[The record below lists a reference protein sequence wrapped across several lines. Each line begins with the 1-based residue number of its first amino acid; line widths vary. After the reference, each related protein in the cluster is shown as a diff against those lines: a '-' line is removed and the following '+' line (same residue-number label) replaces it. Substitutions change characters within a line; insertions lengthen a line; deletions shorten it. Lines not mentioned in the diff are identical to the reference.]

1 MLALRVAFNITPQQ
15 SQAEHVGVFS
25 KLGGM
30 LLGWIVKPRIDF
42 DLSRKDT
49 SILLRDMQRHVG
61 RFFKHPCRSF
71 RHIVLFAGSVQLV
84 PDEFAYDTD
93 LSSTNLAELHSELR
107 MATRVEAILNYD
119 DGPACRAIVAS
130 RLDINVVKSELR
142 VTMQPFQRFERDVLL
157 MPALDLVNSNDVEC
171 VQAGWSRDN
180 NVKLSCLKSPRP
192 IKSVMLFHYA
202 ETFGDMQCFEQAE
215 TLAIRSPGRL
225 AKLDGKDLEAL
236 SKSMLTTMELI
247 LLSWLPNQI
256 GLMTR
261 LTSLKV
267 VHTDESH
274 DKRDEYLNGW
284 YNFDTIPSELGLLTN
299 LATLGLSGPGFQGD
313 VPSQLGRLCNLKELV
328 ITDTWATRLPTELGE
343 LASLQRLNLSRNSKL
358 RNLPS
363 QVGQLGTLQW
373 MDVSQSIGV
382 QNYDVMKRGTW
393 HAYKQDMW
401 RDRLDFERLNFS
413 FT

>member
-25 KLGGM
+25 KLGGK
-30 LLGWIVKPRIDF
+30 LLGWIVKPRLDF

-49 SILLRDMQRHVG
+49 SILLRDMQRQVG

-71 RHIVLFAGSVQLV
+71 RHILLFAGSVQLV
-84 PDEFAYDTD
+84 PDEFAYGD
-93 LSSTNLAELHSELR
+93 LSSTNLAKLHSELR
-107 MATRVEAILNYD
+107 MATRVEAIWNYD
-119 DGPACRAIVAS
+119 DGPACRAIGAS
-130 RLDINVVKSELR
+130 RLDIRVVKSELR

-157 MPALDLVNSNDVEC
+157 MPALDVVNSNDVTC
-171 VQAGWSRDN
+171 VQAGWSRDDKVN
-180 NVKLSCLKSPRP
+180 LACLESPRP
-192 IKSVMLFHYA
+192 IKSIMLFHDA

-215 TLAIRSPGRL
+215 TLVISSPGRL

-247 LLSWLPNQI
+247 LLSCLPNQI
-256 GLMTR
+256 GLMTK

-267 VHTDESH
+267 VHTDRSH
-274 DKRDEYLNGW
+274 YKRYEYRNGW
-284 YNFDTIPSELGLLTN
+284 YGFDTIPSELGLLTN

-343 LASLQRLNLSRNSKL
+343 LASLQRLDLSRNSKL
-358 RNLPS
+358 SNLPS
-363 QVGQLGTLQW
+363 QVGQLGNLQW

-393 HAYKQDMW
+393 HAYKKDTW

-413 FT
+413 YT